1 MKIVIVGAGI
11 TGLYLAWKLSQK
23 GEEVI
28 VFEKKG
34 KIGKE
39 VCSGLFSERIF
50 DFIPESKKL
59 IQNEIKEVL
68 IHFPRKTSK
77 IIFKKSF
84 FVMSHYKLD
93 NLVAHLAQNS
103 GAKIIL
109 NNKIDDFPKEFDPHT
124 KRGQG
129 AEGTKINEVSP
140 RYGVGVDRTIGC
152 DGANSVIRRELN
164 LSEPRFF
171 LAIQGFL
178 EKKDNSNYLETWA
191 TNSGFI
197 WRIPRGENIEYGI
210 MEDFKKA
217 KNYFDRF
224 LKEKKIYLL
233 KRKAAIIPQTLVPI
247 IPKNS
252 KITLC
257 GDATGLTK
265 PWSGGG
271 VVWSLISA
279 DILLKNFPDFIKYK
293 KEVNKFFLPKIIFSK
308 IIKKTVYF
316 SRSNFPWLLPKEI
329 NIEGD
334 FLF

>member
-1 MKIVIVGAGI
+1 MRIVIVGAGI
-11 TGLYLAWKLSQK
+11 AGLYLAWKFSQK
-23 GEEVI
+23 GEEVT

-39 VCSGLFSERIF
+39 ACSGLFSERIL

-84 FVMSHYKLD
+84 FVIDHYKLD

-109 NNKIDDFPKEFDPHT
+109 NHKIDNFPKEFD
-124 KRGQG
+124 KL
-129 AEGTKINEVSP
+129 
-140 RYGVGVDRTIGC
+140 IGC
-152 DGANSVIRRELN
+152 DGANSVIRKKLN

-178 EKKDNSNYLETWA
+178 EKEDNSNHIETWA
-191 TNSGFI
+191 TDSGFI

-233 KRKAAIIPQTLVPI
+233 RKKTAVIPQTLIPI

-257 GDATGLTK
+257 GDAAGLTK

-271 VVWSLISA
+271 VIWSLISA

-293 KEVNKFFLPKIIFSK
+293 KEVNKFFLPKTIFSK
-308 IIKKTVYF
+308 IVKKTVYF
-316 SRSNFPWLLPKEI
+316 SGKNFPWLLPKE
-329 NIEGD
+329 NKIEGD

>member
-1 MKIVIVGAGI
+1 MKIAIVGGGI

-23 GEEVI
+23 GEEVT
-28 VFEKKG
+28 VFEKRE

-50 DFIPESKKL
+50 DFIPESKRL

-68 IHFPRKTSK
+68 IHFPKKTSR
-77 IIFKKSF
+77 IVFKKSF
-84 FVMSHYKLD
+84 FVIDHYRLD

-109 NNKIDDFPKEFDPHT
+109 NQKIDNFPK
-124 KRGQG
+124 G
-129 AEGTKINEVSP
+129 I
-140 RYGVGVDRTIGC
+140 DRIIGC
-152 DGANSVIRRELN
+152 DGANSVIRGKLN

-171 LAIQGFL
+171 LSIQGFL
-178 EKKDNSNYLETWA
+178 ERKDSSCSLETWA
-191 TNSGFI
+191 TDSGFI

-210 MEDFKKA
+210 MEDPIKA
-217 KNYFDRF
+217 KNYFDKF

-233 KRKAAIIPQTLVPI
+233 RKKAAIIPQTLIPI

-252 KITLC
+252 RITLC

-279 DILLKNFPDFIKYK
+279 DVLLKNFPDFIKYK
-293 KEVNKFFLPKIIFSK
+293 KEVNKFFLPKVVFSK
-308 IIKKTVYF
+308 IVKKIVYF
-316 SRSNFPWLLPKEI
+316 SGRNFPWLLPKKI
-329 NIEGD
+329 KIEGD

>member
-1 MKIVIVGAGI
+1 MRIAIIGAGI
-11 TGLYLAWKLSQK
+11 TGLYLSWKLSKK
-23 GEEVI
+23 GEDVV

-59 IQNEIKEVL
+59 IENEIKEVL
-68 IHFPRKTSK
+68 IHFLHPHIKNLGVGTGKTSR
-77 IIFKKSF
+77 IVFKKSF
-84 FVMSHYKLD
+84 FVINHYKLD
-93 NLVAHLAQNS
+93 NLVANLAQNS

-109 NNKIDDFPKEFDPHT
+109 NYSVSSLPSEFH
-124 KRGQG
+124 R
-129 AEGTKINEVSP
+129 V
-140 RYGVGVDRTIGC
+140 IGC
-152 DGANSVIRRELN
+152 DGANSVMRRKLN

-171 LAIQGFL
+171 LSIQGFL
-178 EKKDNSNYLETWA
+178 EEKDSSCSLETWA
-191 TNSGFI
+191 TDSGFI

-210 MEDFKKA
+210 MEDPTKA
-217 KNYFDRF
+217 KNYFDKF
-224 LKEKKIYLL
+224 LKEEKIYLQG
-233 KRKAAIIPQTLVPI
+233 KKAAIIPQTLIPI

-257 GDATGLTK
+257 GDAAGLTK

-271 VVWSLISA
+271 VIWSLISA

-308 IIKKTVYF
+308 MVKKLVYF
-316 SRSNFPWLLPKEI
+316 SGTNFPWLLPKKVK
-329 NIEGD
+329 IEGD